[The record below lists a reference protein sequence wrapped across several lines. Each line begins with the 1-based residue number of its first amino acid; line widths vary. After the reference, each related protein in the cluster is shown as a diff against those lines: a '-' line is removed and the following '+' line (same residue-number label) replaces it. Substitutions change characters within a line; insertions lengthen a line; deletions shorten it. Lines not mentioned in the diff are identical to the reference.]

1 MVSGSLD
8 FMQVKPRK
16 GLLKDHLDEDR
27 LKGLLAK
34 INSDSK
40 EEFEKDIRAFIQNE
54 EDLIQQ
60 GHKGK
65 YALFYDGECWGIL
78 NEQEALLK
86 SFFKEIGNEDC
97 YCDRIGGGTE
107 INTSPTYDR

>member
-1 MVSGSLD
+1 MTSLD
-8 FMQVKPRK
+8 LMTIKPRE
-16 GLLKDHLDEDR
+16 GLLKDDMNKDR
-27 LKGLLAK
+27 LKGLLSK
-34 INSDSK
+34 IGYDSRK
-40 EEFEKDIRAFIQNE
+40 EFEKDIRAFMESE
-54 EDLIQQ
+54 ENLIQQ
-60 GHKGK
+60 GYKGK